1 MINYLKSAKA
11 NFKRLILL
19 VVGISVLRNT
29 KPFFRQG
36 KIDKKGKDH

>member
-1 MINYLKSAKA
+1 MA
-11 NFKRLILL
+11 FCFLILL
-19 VVGISVLRNT
+19 VVAFSVLRNT

>member
-1 MINYLKSAKA
+1 M
-11 NFKRLILL
+11 L
-19 VVGISVLRNT
+19 VFALRKVGISVLRNT